1 MKKGILEE
9 IIEKSTDMILKE
21 ENLDEDEALRI
32 IENVVFSYQDLVDYR
47 DISGTINRVHG
58 TLRGPLGALSYLLHD
73 DEISEIMINGVKD
86 IYIEK
91 DGIMKKV
98 EDSFDSRDELKQMI
112 RRIGARVRRDINEM
126 NPILDARLEDGSRVN
141 AVLENVAL
149 DGPAITIRRFG
160 YKRISPED
168 LVNGGTITDEAME
181 LLKTLVASGYN
192 IFVSGS
198 TSSGKTTF
206 LNALSE
212 FIPGTER
219 VVTIEDS
226 CELKMDRIPNLV
238 RLECRNAMDSYGRGG
253 VTLDMLLRTSL
264 RMRPDRIIVGEVRGK
279 EVSDML
285 QALNTGHSGMSTG
298 HGNSIKGMLR
308 RLEAMYISGSDMP
321 MDSVRAQVVEGIDI
335 MVQLGRLKDGR
346 RKVLEISELCG
357 YNGMEYVL
365 NDLFVMNEELNL
377 VPTGNNIV
385 NNMKLK
391 LRGIG

>member
-1 MKKGILEE
+1 MKKDILEE

-253 VTLDMLLRTSL
+253 VTLDMLIRTSL

>member
-1 MKKGILEE
+1 MEE
-9 IIEKSTDMILKE
+9 IIEKSTDRILRE
-21 ENLDEDEALRI
+21 EDLSEEDALKV
-32 IENVVFSYQDLVDYR
+32 IEDVVFSYQNLVDYKEIPR
-47 DISGTINRVHG
+47 TIEKVHG
-58 TLRGPLGALSYLLHD
+58 KLRGQLGALSYLLG
-73 DEISEIMINGVKD
+73 DEEVSEIMINGIDD
-86 IYIEK
+86 IYIERE
-91 DGIMKKV
+91 GEMERI
-98 EDSFDSRDELKQMI
+98 EDSFDSTEELKQII

-149 DGPAITIRRFG
+149 DGPVITIRRFG
-160 YKRISPED
+160 QKRISPED
-168 LVNGGTITDEAME
+168 LVASGALTEEAMN
-181 LLKTLVASGYN
+181 LLRSLVISGYN

-212 FIPGTER
+212 FIPKTER

-226 CELKMDRIPNLV
+226 AELRMEGIPNLV
-238 RLECRNAMDSYGRGG
+238 RMECRNSINTQGTGA
-253 VTLDMLLRTSL
+253 VTLDMLIRTSL

-308 RLEAMYISGSDMP
+308 RLEAMYIAGSDMP

-335 MVQLGRLKDGR
+335 MVQLARLKDGR

-357 YNGMEYVL
+357 FDGMEYVL
-365 NDLFVMNEELNL
+365 NGLFVTDDELNL
-377 VPTGNNIV
+377 VPTGNYLK

-391 LRGIG
+391 LRGAS